1 MLVVYVSV
9 LRMHGHKNIN
19 FINAKQAKGIHL
31 YNQKVLLRTG
41 EFVARNM

>member
-1 MLVVYVSV
+1 MLVVYIAV
-9 LRMHGHKNIN
+9 LRMQCHKNIN
-19 FINAKQAKGIHL
+19 FINAKQAKGMRL